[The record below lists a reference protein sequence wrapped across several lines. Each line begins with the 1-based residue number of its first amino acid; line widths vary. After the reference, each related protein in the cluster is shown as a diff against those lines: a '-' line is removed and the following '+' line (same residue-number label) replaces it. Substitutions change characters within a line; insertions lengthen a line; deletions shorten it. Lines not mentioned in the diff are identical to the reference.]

1 MKTFVIVLTSRD
13 NWEVPMIN
21 IIQAGFENEA
31 WVKFADENRYTLEE
45 LDEMEL
51 SGEFAVTIREIET
64 TPSNLK
70 VYLTKP

>member
-13 NWEVPMIN
+13 NREVPMIN
-21 IIQAGFENEA
+21 IIQAEFENEA
-31 WVKFADENRYTLEE
+31 WVKFADKNLYTLEE

-51 SGEFAVTIREIET
+51 SGEFSVTIREVET

-70 VYLTKP
+70 VYLTQP